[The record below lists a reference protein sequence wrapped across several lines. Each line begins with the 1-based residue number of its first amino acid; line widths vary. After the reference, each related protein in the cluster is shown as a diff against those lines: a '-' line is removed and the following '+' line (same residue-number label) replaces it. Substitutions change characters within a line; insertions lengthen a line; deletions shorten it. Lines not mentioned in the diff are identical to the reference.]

1 MQIPLPKTS
10 NDLTNRGQLQWPKI
24 SRPPL
29 LPNNFPNCSHQFP
42 RALPQGPGGSLELAP
57 PPKDSHPFIYRLV
70 LLDIGA
76 QVRTIPGNPSQFPQQ
91 PYSLQGMAAETLKG
105 VNINLDVS
113 IGTVFLEQ
121 LPMVVAP

>member
-1 MQIPLPKTS
+1 MVALVQIPLPKTS

-29 LPNNFPNCSHQFP
+29 LPNNFPNCSHQVP
-42 RALPQGPGGSLELAP
+42 RAMPWGLAP

-76 QVRTIPGNPSQFPQQ
+76 QVRTIPGNPSQFPQR
-91 PYSLQGMAAETLKG
+91 PYRLQGMAAETLKG